1 MPLSPLPPQ
10 NKPDPSPKITSL
22 SWGKIALSS
31 DLPEGKDYKLFPGGG
46 RAWDWSETGTSHS
59 PGIQPSDVEELLS
72 KGAKEVM
79 LSRGMDE
86 KLQVPQATVEWLQGK
101 EVKVHVAETRKAMEI
116 YNSLVDEGV
125 AVGGLFHS
133 TC

>member
-1 MPLSPLPPQ
+1 
-10 NKPDPSPKITSL
+10 
-22 SWGKIALSS
+22 
-31 DLPEGKDYKLFPGGG
+31 
-46 RAWDWSETGTSHS
+46 
-59 PGIQPSDVEELLS
+59 
-72 KGAKEVM
+72 M